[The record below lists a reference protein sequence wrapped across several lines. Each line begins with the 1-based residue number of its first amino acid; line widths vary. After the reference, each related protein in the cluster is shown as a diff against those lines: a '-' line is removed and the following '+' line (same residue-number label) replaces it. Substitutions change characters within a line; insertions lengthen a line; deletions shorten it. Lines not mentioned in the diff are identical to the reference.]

1 MMSSRFGM
9 KFQTTYISLVVDS
22 IDNTISAE
30 LPLRAANVVGIT
42 NISWYTDFS
51 KIQYF

>member
-1 MMSSRFGM
+1 M
-9 KFQTTYISLVVDS
+9 KFLTTYISLIVDS

-42 NISWYTDFS
+42 SISWYTNFS
-51 KIQYF
+51 KIRGKIGVKML